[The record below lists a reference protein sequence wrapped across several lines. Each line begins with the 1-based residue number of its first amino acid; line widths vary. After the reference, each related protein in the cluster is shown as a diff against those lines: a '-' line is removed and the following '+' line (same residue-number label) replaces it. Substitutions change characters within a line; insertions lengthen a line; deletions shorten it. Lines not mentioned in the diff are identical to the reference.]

1 MIKLT
6 ASSAFVVVA
15 LFLFAA
21 PISSG
26 ATAPTWGTIAGI
38 TIGTPQAT
46 MIAQHGQGVVPACA
60 SQQWCLDYHVYGK
73 VAVVFAGGKV
83 ASVSCG
89 APALGGYGCPA
100 GFALPDGVFLGMT
113 VPAGKSW
120 RGYALPKTS
129 SWVHV
134 DVGASGESTWSKS
147 LRLGSSTV
155 YVVLGAA
162 KGKVLAIGY
171 AIG

>member
-6 ASSAFVVVA
+6 TSSMFLVVA
-15 LFLFAA
+15 LFVFAA

-46 MIAQHGQGVVPACA
+46 VIAQHGPGSGPSCA
-60 SQQWCLDYHVYGK
+60 GRQMCLDYHVYGK
-73 VAVVFAGGKV
+73 VAVVFAGGKA

-89 APALGGYGCPA
+89 AAALGGFGCPA

-113 VPAGKSW
+113 VPAGKGW
-120 RGYALPKTS
+120 RGYSLPKAS

-134 DVGASGESTWSKS
+134 DTGATGQSTWSKS
-147 LRLGSSTV
+147 LRVGSSTV
-155 YVVLGAA
+155 YVVLGVA
-162 KGKVLAIGY
+162 KAKVVMIGY